1 MKAHR
6 DDRVFL
12 VRMWRDNDTAGDGGW
27 RGSVH
32 DIGIGRR
39 FYLTPPGE
47 ITDFITVALRDP
59 LADDASRKP
68 I

>member
-1 MKAHR
+1 
-6 DDRVFL
+6 
-12 VRMWRDNDTAGDGGW
+12 MWRDNDTTGDGGW

-32 DIGIGRR
+32 DIRIGRR
-39 FYLTPPGE
+39 FYLTSPGE

>member
-1 MKAHR
+1 
-6 DDRVFL
+6 
-12 VRMWRDNDTAGDGGW
+12 MWRDNDTAGDGGW

-39 FYLTPPGE
+39 FYLTSPGE

>member
-1 MKAHR
+1 
-6 DDRVFL
+6 
-12 VRMWRDNDTAGDGGW
+12 MWREKDKAGDGGW

-32 DIGIGRR
+32 DVGIGRR
-39 FYLTPPGE
+39 FYFTSPGD

-59 LADDASRKP
+59 LATDASRKP

>member
-1 MKAHR
+1 MKAQR

-27 RGSVH
+27 RGSVY

-39 FYLTPPGE
+39 FYLTSPGE
-47 ITDFITVALRDP
+47 ITDFITVALRGPTRGEVSKKP
-59 LADDASRKP
+59 L
-68 I
+68 

>member
-1 MKAHR
+1 VKAHR

-12 VRMWRDNDTAGDGGW
+12 VRMWREKDKAGDGGW

-32 DIGIGRR
+32 DVGIGRR
-39 FYLTPPGE
+39 FYFTSPGD

-59 LADDASRKP
+59 LATDASRKP